1 MPDFEGVPLYRE
13 LERICC
19 LPGKEITGWG
29 LTLLL
34 ESFSRVDFGFA
45 VGYIVRFFLFACRH
59 FNKNILFHAY
69 ST

>member
-1 MPDFEGVPLYRE
+1 MPDFAGVPLYRE

-45 VGYIVRFFLFACRH
+45 VENLVRFFLFAR
-59 FNKNILFHAY
+59 
-69 ST
+69 